1 MFINIIT
8 IISIVIV
15 NILKIIYSI
24 CAVLITLVYD
34 YDEGIVKRF
43 LENLNTYGTCEGLE
57 KYYEFKKNYSN
68 GVALFT
74 HTSYFDSVVLLNELK
89 EPISFVVLK
98 DALILNT
105 YKLAKK
111 WNCLIIEKKQKNTE
125 VITKKILER
134 KKNDPLLLIAP
145 AGEKGMVQEDEYEL
159 CEFRTG
165 AFVSKSPVLPILINY
180 SPHIYC
186 TEDTDKFKYILGL
199 INREKLYYKVT
210 ILDPIFPE
218 ENDTIDDFKNRVYK
232 IMNEE
237 KKKIKI
243 NEDEIYVKKNNNT
256 IVNIILIMLIVS
268 YLIFTKHI
276 KENIVLCLILTIC
289 LVLYLKNKHYIYD
302 YIYSNLI
309 YIYGSG
315 LGLYSLFTKN
325 TLLFINSIIYP
336 ILYKI
341 INNKILK

>member
-1 MFINIIT
+1 MFIDIIT

-24 CAVLITLVYD
+24 FAVLITLLFD
-34 YDEGIVKRF
+34 YNEGIIKRF
-43 LENLNTYGTCEGLE
+43 LENLNVYGSCEGLE
-57 KYYEFKKNYSN
+57 KYYEFKKNHTN

-74 HTSYFDSVVLLNELK
+74 HTSYFDGIILLNELK
-89 EPISFVVLK
+89 EAISFVVLK

-111 WNCLIIEKKQKNTE
+111 WNCLIIEEKQKNTE
-125 VITKKILER
+125 TITKKILER

-145 AGEKGMVQEDEYEL
+145 AGDKGMIQENEYEL

-186 TEDTDKFKYILGL
+186 TENTDRFKYILSL

-218 ENDTIDDFKNRVYK
+218 ENDTIESFKNRVYK
-232 IMNEE
+232 KMNEE
-237 KKKIKI
+237 KNKIKI
-243 NEDEIYVKKNNNT
+243 NENEIYIKKNNNT
-256 IVNIILIMLIVS
+256 IVNLILILLILS
-268 YLIFTKHI
+268 YLLFTNIINEKLVVVLVLIIFSI
-276 KENIVLCLILTIC
+276 
-289 LVLYLKNKHYIYD
+289 LYLKNKHYIYD
-302 YIYSNLI
+302 YIYNNLI

-315 LGLYSLFTKN
+315 LGIYSIFTKN
-325 TLLFINSIIYP
+325 ILLFINSIIYP
-336 ILYKI
+336 LLYKI
-341 INNKILK
+341 INNKIIK